1 MPPPTLTL
9 GILSDTHGLLRPEV
23 LATLRASNVDH
34 ILHAGNVGDPTILA
48 SLSAIAPTTA
58 IRGNIDT
65 SGPCAR
71 LPATEAVELAGHL
84 FYLIHSIHDLDLDPA
99 AAGISAVISGHSH
112 RPETRTHK
120 GVLYLNPGSCGPRR
134 FDLPITLSILTVSTN
149 TLHPHLIPLL

>member
-1 MPPPTLTL
+1 LSSTLTL

-23 LATLRASNVDH
+23 LATLRASHVGH
-34 ILHAGNVGDPTILA
+34 ILHAGDVGDPQILA
-48 SLSAIAPTTA
+48 SLRTIAPVTA
-58 IRGNIDT
+58 IRGNTDT
-65 SGPCAR
+65 SGPCAQ
-71 LPATEAVELAGHL
+71 LPATEVVELAGRL
-84 FYLIHSIHDLDLDPA
+84 FYIVHSIHDLDLDPA

-134 FDLPITLSILTVSTN
+134 FDLPITLAILTVSAN